1 MATSFLHGH
10 AVRMERRPVEL
21 FRARWLDMGLPA
33 DAIDRAAEFEA
44 RWGGLV
50 LPPAPWYEGGPR
62 AFSVSVHGGSVEEG
76 WWFWA
81 GDQRSSVLFRFLVGP
96 RGEFALE
103 GAGRKVLLH
112 ASVDGWIESVAL
124 SYHASMFAGQITKV
138 KGAAVE
144 DLDLSALEPVP
155 LTAGLADTWWRG
167 PDSLVTVYR
176 GEADSFANPVSLR
189 AHLYEGMP
197 EHAFWFG

>member
-10 AVRMERRPVEL
+10 AVRVERRPVEL
-21 FRARWLDMGLPA
+21 FRALWLDMGLPA

-50 LPPAPWYEGGPR
+50 LPAAPCDEGGPR
-62 AFSVSVHGGSVEEG
+62 AFRVSVHGGSAEEG
-76 WWFWA
+76 WWFSA
-81 GDQRSSVLFRFLVGP
+81 GDQRFSVPFRFLVDP

-103 GAGRKVLLH
+103 GAGRKIPLH
-112 ASVDGWIESVAL
+112 ASVDGWVESVAL
-124 SYHASMFAGQITKV
+124 SYRASAFAGQITTV
-138 KGAAVE
+138 RGAAVE

-167 PDSLVTVYR
+167 PDSLVAVYR
-176 GEADSFANPVSLR
+176 GEADSFADPRYLR

-197 EHAFWFG
+197 EHAFWFD